1 MGAEQSAPAAGP
13 MSEEEAA
20 AKIQAINRGNKSR
33 REFGSPAAAGG
44 KGNIMM
50 ITVTRK
56 KKSAMPFSSRPRVGI
71 ELDADNVVVSLVK
84 PASESEMQVGDTIL
98 EVDGHG
104 VSAARGR
111 ACRTRTHAAGR
122 TPRRGR
128 LFSACTSLLLRF
140 LTGSSLSLSLSLAR
154 ATTQLGPDALL
165 QDVMIQHN
173 LAKNE
178 SHTFKVMRP
187 SAVPV
192 I

>member
-50 ITVTRK
+50 ISVTRK

-128 LFSACTSLLLRF
+128 LFSACASLPASFSYRLF
-140 LTGSSLSLSLSLAR
+140 SLYLPCAR
-154 ATTQLGPDALL
+154 
-165 QDVMIQHN
+165 
-173 LAKNE
+173 
-178 SHTFKVMRP
+178 
-187 SAVPV
+187 VPPHSWDRTRCCRT
-192 I
+192 